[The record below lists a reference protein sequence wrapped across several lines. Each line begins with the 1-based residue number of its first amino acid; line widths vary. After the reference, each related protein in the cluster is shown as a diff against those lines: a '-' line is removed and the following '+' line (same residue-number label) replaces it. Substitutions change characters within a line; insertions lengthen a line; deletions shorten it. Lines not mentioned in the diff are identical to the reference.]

1 VSQPAGASS
10 DEENDD
16 WLADVAVSRE
26 VVSTTPRFA
35 GTVWSVRTDVVDL
48 GDGQQVSRDVISH
61 PGAVGIIAIDDQ
73 LRVLLVRQYRHPVG
87 ALLWEPP
94 AGLLDIEGEDPLDA
108 AARELYEEA
117 GYRAAEWSVL
127 VDAFTSPGGSN
138 EATRIYL
145 ARDLAAVAHDD
156 RFYGDGE
163 ERDMPSRWVPLTDAR
178 DAVIDGRLH
187 NSLAAMGILAAA
199 SVFLPPRG
207 VGHGVRPV
215 DTRWFRRPVS

>member
-1 VSQPAGASS
+1 MSQPAGAPS
-10 DEENDD
+10 EEMEDGV
-16 WLADVAVSRE
+16 LADVAVSRE
-26 VVSTTPRFA
+26 VVSSTPRFA
-35 GTVWSVRTDVVDL
+35 GTVWSVRTDVVNL
-48 GDGQQVSRDVISH
+48 GDGQQVSRDVITH
-61 PGAVGIIAIDDQ
+61 PGAVGIIAIDDE
-73 LRVLLVRQYRHPVG
+73 LRVLLVRQYRHPVA

-94 AGLLDIEGEDPLDA
+94 AGLLDIDGEDPLEA

-138 EATRIYL
+138 EAARIYL
-145 ARDLAAVAHDD
+145 ARDLSAVADDD

-163 ERDMPSRWVPLTDAR
+163 ERDMPSRWVPLIDAR

-199 SVFLPPRG
+199 SLFLPPRG
-207 VGHGVRPV
+207 AGHGVRPV
-215 DTRWFRRPVS
+215 GAPWLRRLSS